1 MIVERPPMGVNGS
14 PPEGDAAPP
23 ATPLD
28 ASPLALDP
36 ERMRA
41 LGYRAVD
48 ALVERWATL
57 ADGPPWV
64 GAGRGELESARG
76 GGGAAPDPAPDLAQD
91 VAQDLAHYLAP
102 GLALGPAPEEAEGPE
117 AVLEAALSGIL
128 PVAARVDHPRFLAY
142 VPSAP
147 TWPSVLA
154 DFLASGFNTFQGTWQ
169 GASAPTLVELEVLEW
184 FRRWIGMPAGSSGL
198 FTSGGSAANLL
209 AVVAAREEAARSQEA
224 AWRPSVY
231 LSDQGHSSLLRA
243 ARIAGIPA
251 EGIRVL
257 PTDAGLRLDPAT
269 VRAAVEADRSE
280 GWTPILVAANGGAT
294 NTGIVDP
301 LGALA
306 DLCAELG
313 VHYHVDAA
321 YGGFAVLNPE
331 GSRALEGLGRADS
344 VTMDPH
350 KWLFQPFECG
360 CLLVRDPQ
368 LLVRA
373 FRVTPEYLQDTLRGD
388 EEVNFSERGLQLTRS
403 FRALKVWMSVRSF
416 GLGAFR
422 EAIGAAMELT
432 RLAETRLR
440 ASVEL
445 EVVTPASLGIVVW
458 EARVSG
464 DPEPLHRRI
473 QEALTRDGTAFLT
486 STRIRGRHALRL
498 CLLNPQLRATD
509 IEDVISAVEAV
520 VRAASTP

>member
-1 MIVERPPMGVNGS
+1 MIVERPPMGVNGGASDSASGGGSAGARGSS
-14 PPEGDAAPP
+14 PDAGAPSPAPP
-23 ATPLD
+23 SGDPPL
-28 ASPLALDP
+28 SLDP

-48 ALVERWATL
+48 ALVERWSTL
-57 ADGPPWV
+57 PDGAPWV
-64 GAGRGELESARG
+64 GAGREELESVHPAG
-76 GGGAAPDPAPDLAQD
+76 G
-91 VAQDLAHYLAP
+91 V
-102 GLALGPAPEEAEGPE
+102 APEEAEGPE
-117 AVLEAALSGIL
+117 AVMEAALTAIL

-154 DFLASGFNTFQGTWQ
+154 DFLATGFNTFQGTWQ
-169 GASAPTLVELEVLEW
+169 GASAPSLVELEVLEW

-209 AVVAAREEAARSQEA
+209 AVVAAREEAAREEA
-224 AWRPSVY
+224 AREAPWRPAVY

-243 ARIAGIPA
+243 ARIAGIPS

-257 PTDAGLRLDPAT
+257 PTDAGLRLDAAT
-269 VRAAVEADRSE
+269 VRAAVEADRAK

-301 LGALA
+301 LDELA

-321 YGGFAVLNPE
+321 YGGFAVLTPE
-331 GSRALEGLGRADS
+331 GASELRGLGRADS

-360 CLLVRDPQ
+360 CLLVRDPR

-422 EAIGAAMELT
+422 EAIGAAMDLT
-432 RLAETRLR
+432 RLAEARIR
-440 ASVEL
+440 ASAEL

-458 EARVSG
+458 EARVPG
-464 DPEPLHRRI
+464 DPEPIHRRI
-473 QEALTRDGTAFLT
+473 QEALTHDGTAFLT

-498 CLLNPQLRATD
+498 CILNPQLRATD
-509 IEDVISAVEAV
+509 IEDVIAAAEAV
-520 VRAASTP
+520 VRAGTTP